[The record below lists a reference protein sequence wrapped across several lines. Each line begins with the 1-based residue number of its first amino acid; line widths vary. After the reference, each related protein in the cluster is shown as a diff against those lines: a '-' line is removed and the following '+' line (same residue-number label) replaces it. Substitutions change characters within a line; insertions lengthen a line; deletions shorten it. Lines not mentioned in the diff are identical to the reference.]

1 MKKWIAGFLLVSL
14 LLSLCACG
22 GDAAEPTAPAAQ
34 GLQVGFGREKIMPEG
49 SVPLAGY
56 ADTSKRMSVG
66 YRDYLYITCIAF
78 TEGDETV
85 LMVTQDLFKSE
96 EGWADQARALITNA
110 TGIPVD
116 KIMICS
122 TRNHAGPDLTSE
134 HNAIAAYKT
143 LYFNAAVA
151 AAKAALADRS
161 AATLYSTSTETEK
174 LNYPRH
180 YKLSDGSYGSESFG
194 DFKRNTILGYAN
206 EIDNTMLLVKADREG
221 DKQDVLIM
229 NWQVYPCVFGTDADT
244 NLSSD
249 FIGFARSEVEQ
260 QTGML
265 CAYFTGAA
273 GDIKPDSMIPADRHN
288 LSDMEYAHAV
298 AQYAIHALP
307 GLTALEG
314 AGISSTQVEF
324 TYDVNHDDEDLL
336 PQAKEVLEL
345 AKTSPEAAAT
355 KAKELGLH
363 SVLHAQHIVGR
374 PVRPPT
380 EKMELNVV
388 KVGGMAFV
396 AAPFEMF
403 SGSGEYIRENSP
415 FAVTVIC
422 SCANENR
429 GCFATKEAYD
439 YDSYESYT
447 NYFAR
452 GCAEA
457 TAEQFVK
464 MLKEL

>member
-1 MKKWIAGFLLVSL
+1 MKKWIGGLLLISL
-14 LLSLCACG
+14 LLSLCACS
-22 GDAAEPTAPAAQ
+22 GDVAAPTEPAAQ

-56 ADTSKRMSVG
+56 ADTSKRMSTG
-66 YRDYLYITCIAF
+66 SRDYLYITCIAF
-78 TEGDETV
+78 TEGEETV
-85 LMVTQDLFKSE
+85 LMVTQDLYKSE
-96 EGWADQARALITNA
+96 EGWADQARALINNA
-110 TGIPVD
+110 TGIPVE

-134 HNAIAAYKT
+134 NTAIAAYKT

-151 AAKAALADRS
+151 AAKAALDDRS
-161 AATLYSTSTETEK
+161 AATLHSTSTKTEK

-206 EIDNTMLLVKADREG
+206 EIDTTMLLVKADRQG
-221 DKQDVLIM
+221 DKQDILIM
-229 NWQVYPCVFGTDADT
+229 NWQVYPCVFGTDTDT
-244 NLSSD
+244 DLSAD
-249 FIGFARSEVEQ
+249 FIGFARTEVEN

-265 CAYFTGAA
+265 CAYFTGAM
-273 GDIKPDSMIPADRHN
+273 GDIKPDSMISADKHG
-288 LSDMEYAHAV
+288 LSDVEYAHAV
-298 AQYAIHALP
+298 AQYAINALP
-307 GLTALEG
+307 GLTAVECKGL
-314 AGISSTQVEF
+314 SSAQVEF
-324 TYDVNHDDEDLL
+324 SYDVNHDDAELV

-345 AKTSPEAAAT
+345 AKTSATAAEA
-355 KAKELGLH
+355 KAKELGMQ

-374 PVRPPT
+374 QLRPMT

-396 AAPFEMF
+396 AAPYEMF
-403 SGSGEYIRENSP
+403 SQSGVYIRENSP
-415 FAVTVIC
+415 FDVTVIC
-422 SCANENR
+422 SCANENQ

-439 YDSYESYT
+439 YNSYESFT
-447 NYFAR
+447 NYYAR

-457 TAEQFVK
+457 AAEELVK
-464 MLKEL
+464 MLKDL